1 MFLKKKKNKK
11 KTQLPLQPTFNLQQI
26 AVRKQ
31 QAANATMLTRN
42 ASKLYTERKV
52 LVVVVSYDF
61 NTEPC
66 SIVCLYEQLY
76 LRDSES
82 LVN

>member
-1 MFLKKKKNKK
+1 MKHVPRKKKQKK

-31 QAANATMLTRN
+31 QQQRPANATMLTLN

-52 LVVVVSYDF
+52 LVVVV
-61 NTEPC
+61 
-66 SIVCLYEQLY
+66 
-76 LRDSES
+76 R
-82 LVN
+82 